1 MGHCL
6 EQEDWSVHIIS
17 ATTKSEM
24 GEIYRNSGA
33 GKERAAKKMAVN
45 SYVPGN
51 INARLDTRSLSV
63 HGG

>member
-1 MGHCL
+1 
-6 EQEDWSVHIIS
+6 
-17 ATTKSEM
+17 M